1 MAGELALTRTLASVS
16 LDRTHFDSDH
26 TSSPQDLPFEGRLN
40 GLCRRQTGLPAM
52 EVVHPNHLP
61 DPSYHK
67 NGWML
72 VYAVAQ
78 PVNLGDSLVSQI
90 QDVTLGRSGD

>member
-1 MAGELALTRTLASVS
+1 MAGELALTRMLASVS
-16 LDRTHFDSDH
+16 LDGTYFGSKH

-52 EVVHPNHLP
+52 EVVHPNLP
-61 DPSYHK
+61 NPSLRK
-67 NGWML
+67 KGWMS

-78 PVNLGDSLVSQI
+78 PVNLGDYLVSQI